1 MRSRLGIPIVA
12 SVTAGL
18 LFMMLACAGEPEAV
32 EVQVTREVEVT
43 RVVEVAPE
51 GHNVQELKG
60 EVVNHYANGVHAL
73 YTKSLT
79 SATAM
84 DTAID
89 IFLADPTPATLE
101 AAKRAW
107 LVARDDYGPTE
118 AFRFYGGPI
127 DNEENGPEGLI
138 NAWPMDEAY
147 IDYVEGNP
155 GAGIINNPD
164 EFSQITAD
172 LIESM
177 NEDGAEENISTGW
190 HAVEFLLWGQDL
202 NEVGPGSRPVSDY
215 TTADNADRRGV
226 YLATASDLLLV
237 HLGDMVDAWA
247 PGADNYRADFV
258 SKDVD
263 DALNN
268 IITGIG
274 ELSRGELAGE
284 RMTVAY
290 EARSQEDEHSCFS
303 DNTVADIIGN
313 ARGIQ
318 MVYTGD
324 YGLVTGPGVMDLVAA
339 VNPDL
344 AKSLNAEIG
353 RSVALA
359 TEIPS
364 PFDLHLRETIPN
376 SDAGRASVLRTIES
390 LENQTDSIVS
400 AAEQIGITISVS

>member
-1 MRSRLGIPIVA
+1 MRKRLGILLI
-12 SVTAGL
+12 SSMLGGL
-18 LFMMLACAGEPEAV
+18 LALMLACSSEP
-32 EVQVTREVEVT
+32 TP
-43 RVVEVAPE
+43 VATDTPVPTPE
-51 GHNVQELKG
+51 GPSVPEIKTD
-60 EVVNHYANGVHAL
+60 VVAHYANGVHAL
-73 YTKSLT
+73 YTKSLN

-84 DTAID
+84 DTAIG
-89 IFLADPTPATLE
+89 IFLTDPTPATLE

-127 DNEENGPEGLI
+127 DNEEDGPEGLI

-147 IDYVEGNP
+147 IDYVEGDT

-164 EFSQITAD
+164 EFPAITAE

-190 HAVEFLLWGQDL
+190 HAIEFLLWGQDM

-215 TTADNADRRGV
+215 TSADNADRRAT

-237 HLGDMVDAWA
+237 HLRGLVDAWA
-247 PGADNYRADFV
+247 PGVSGNYRAEFIAM
-258 SKDVD
+258 DVD
-263 DALNN
+263 GALNN

-324 YGLVTGPGVMDLVAA
+324 YGIVTGPGVMDLVAA
-339 VNPDL
+339 VNEDL
-344 AKSLNAEIG
+344 AARLKGEIG

-359 TEIPS
+359 SEIPS

-390 LENQTDSIVS
+390 LESQTDSIVS
-400 AAEQIGITISVS
+400 AAEQVGITISVS

>member
-1 MRSRLGIPIVA
+1 MRKRLGIFLIA
-12 SVTAGL
+12 SVLGGL
-18 LFMMLACAGEPEAV
+18 LALTLACASEP
-32 EVQVTREVEVT
+32 T
-43 RVVEVAPE
+43 PE
-51 GHNVQELKG
+51 PTATPEPTPAGPSVQELKSD
-60 EVVNHYANGVHAL
+60 VVAHYANGVHAL
-73 YTKSLT
+73 YAKSLK

-127 DNEENGPEGLI
+127 DNEEDGPEGLI

-147 IDYVEGNP
+147 IDYVEGDS
-155 GAGIINNPD
+155 GAGIINKPD
-164 EFSQITAD
+164 EFPEITAE
-172 LIESM
+172 LIESL
-177 NEDGAEENISTGW
+177 NEEGAEENISTGW
-190 HAVEFLLWGQDL
+190 HAIEFLLWGQDM

-215 TTADNADRRGV
+215 TSADNADRRAI
-226 YLATASDLLLV
+226 YLATASDLLLI
-237 HLGDMVDAWA
+237 HLRGLVDAWA
-247 PGADNYRADFV
+247 PGVSGNYRAEFV
-258 SKDVD
+258 SKNVD
-263 DALNN
+263 EAMNN

-324 YGLVTGPGVMDLVAA
+324 YGIVTGPGVMDLVAA
-339 VNPDL
+339 VNEDL
-344 AKSLNAEIG
+344 AVRLNGEIG

-359 TEIPS
+359 SEIPS

-376 SDAGRASVLRTIES
+376 SDAGRQSVLRTIES
-390 LENQTDSIVS
+390 LEGQTDSIVS
-400 AAEQIGITISVS
+400 AAEEVGITISVT

>member
-1 MRSRLGIPIVA
+1 MRSRIAVFFVA
-12 SVTAGL
+12 SVMTGL
-18 LFMMLACAGEPEAV
+18 LLLSLACAGEPETV
-32 EVQVTREVEVT
+32 EVEVTREVEVPAEAIEGPT
-43 RVVEVAPE
+43 VA
-51 GHNVQELKG
+51 ELKTG
-60 EVVNHYANGVHAL
+60 VVANYAEGVHAL
-73 YTKSLT
+73 YSKSLK

-84 DTAID
+84 DAAID

-127 DNEENGPEGLI
+127 DNKEDGPEGLI

-147 IDYVEGNP
+147 IDYVDGDP
-155 GAGIINNPD
+155 GAGIINNPG
-164 EFSQITAD
+164 EFPQITAE

-177 NEDGAEENISTGW
+177 NEEGAEENISTGW
-190 HAVEFLLWGQDL
+190 HAVEFLLWGQDM

-215 TTADNADRRGV
+215 TTADNADRRGI

-237 HLGDMVDAWA
+237 HLGGLVDAWA
-247 PGADNYRADFV
+247 PGDSGNYRADFV
-258 SKDVD
+258 GKDVD
-263 DALNN
+263 EALNN

-324 YGLVTGPGVMDLVAA
+324 YGIVAGPGLMDLVAA
-339 VNPDL
+339 VNAEL
-344 AKSLNAEIG
+344 AESLNVEIG

-359 TEIPS
+359 SEIPS

-376 SDAGRASVLRTIES
+376 SDPGRESVLRTIES
-390 LENQTDSIVS
+390 LENQTDGIVS
-400 AAEQIGITISVS
+400 AAQQIGITISVS

>member
-1 MRSRLGIPIVA
+1 MRRRIGVLFVA
-12 SVTAGL
+12 SILGAL
-18 LFMMLACAGEPEAV
+18 MALILACSSEPTLAPTDTPV
-32 EVQVTREVEVT
+32 PT
-43 RVVEVAPE
+43 PE
-51 GHNVQELKG
+51 GPSVEELKG
-60 EVVNHYANGVHAL
+60 SVVAHYADGVHAL
-73 YTKSLT
+73 YTKSLN

-89 IFLADPTPATLE
+89 IYLSDPTPATLE

-107 LVARDDYGPTE
+107 LGARDDYGPTE

-127 DNEENGPEGLI
+127 DNEDDGPEGLI

-147 IDYVEGNP
+147 IDYVEGDS
-155 GAGIINNPD
+155 GAGIVNNPG
-164 EFSQITAD
+164 EFPEITAE

-177 NEDGAEENISTGW
+177 NEEGAEENISTGW
-190 HAVEFLLWGQDL
+190 HAIEFLLWGQDM

-215 TTADNADRRGV
+215 TTADNADRRAV

-237 HLGDMVDAWA
+237 HLDGLVDAWA
-247 PGADNYRADFV
+247 PGDSGNYRADFV

-263 DALNN
+263 EALNN

-324 YGLVTGPGVMDLVAA
+324 YGLITGPGVMDLVAV
-339 VNPDL
+339 VNDDL
-344 AKSLNAEIG
+344 ASSLNGEIG

-359 TEIPS
+359 AEIPS

-376 SDAGRASVLRTIES
+376 SDAGRESVLRTIES